1 LEGKVNIIE
10 YKCDKIEIFR
20 KKMGGINLDQICNEY
35 EKKMKDDK
43 KKFES
48 IFDRYDNRLKE
59 LNEEVGINELFLFS
73 ILTGRI
79 KTAKT
84 LWKRGKVRFI

>member
-1 LEGKVNIIE
+1 MTGKGNLE

-20 KKMGGINLDQICNEY
+20 KKMGESSLQNICNKD
-35 EKKMKDDK
+35 EKNMKDDK
-43 KKFES
+43 KKFQS
-48 IFDRYDNRLKE
+48 IFDRYVNRLEE
-59 LNEEVGINELFLFS
+59 LNQEVAINELFLFS

>member
-1 LEGKVNIIE
+1 
-10 YKCDKIEIFR
+10 
-20 KKMGGINLDQICNEY
+20 MGESSLQNICNED
-35 EKKMKDDK
+35 EKNMKDDK
-43 KKFES
+43 EKFES
-48 IFDRYDNRLKE
+48 IFDRYVNRLKE

-79 KTAKT
+79 KVAKT

>member
-1 LEGKVNIIE
+1 
-10 YKCDKIEIFR
+10 
-20 KKMGGINLDQICNEY
+20 MGESSLQNICNEN
-35 EKKMKDDK
+35 EKNMEDDEE
-43 KKFES
+43 KFKS
-48 IFDRYDNRLKE
+48 IYRRYVNRLEE
-59 LNEEVGINELFLFS
+59 LNQEVAINELFLIS